1 MLELQAACCIA
12 RAAWPPLSCARSP
25 ACVHKCRPSSPALST
40 LSLSLPLPSPALS
53 SRHNATAS
61 SSMAVERSFQPAVAA
76 PTDGLRPSFVGA
88 RLGPA
93 APPLLLPSSFPE
105 RPLAVVASPRK
116 PLPPVP
122 PAHAASK
129 PQATP
134 GQAAVVRR
142 RARSRDSRSRQRSS
156 LCHHRVLP
164 CHAAPPA
171 TVSALP
177 PTRAGS
183 GRAEVTFG
191 CVQVPRTSPAHP
203 PPPTSLLRPA
213 TASPACSSAFNSD
226 QGPRAQMNSADKD
239 LFVVNLLNLWKFI
252 VIHRK
257 FVK

>member
-1 MLELQAACCIA
+1 MNLVNSADTVLELQAACCIA

-116 PLPPVP
+116 LLSPVP

-142 RARSRDSRSRQRSS
+142 RAGSRDSRSRQRSS
-156 LCHHRVLP
+156 LRHHRALP
-164 CHAAPPA
+164 CHAAPPPSRGLSWPGRLGPSRAVPWVRA
-171 TVSALP
+171 TLLMLHHHSTAADKLP
-177 PTRAGS
+177 PAVRG
-183 GRAEVTFG
+183 EL
-191 CVQVPRTSPAHP
+191 PA
-203 PPPTSLLRPA
+203 
-213 TASPACSSAFNSD
+213 SSVLNCE
-226 QGPRAQMNSADKD
+226 QGPRAT
-239 LFVVNLLNLWKFI
+239 I
-252 VIHRK
+252 
-257 FVK
+257 

>member
-1 MLELQAACCIA
+1 MNLVNSADTVLELLAACCIA

-116 PLPPVP
+116 LLSPVP

-142 RARSRDSRSRQRSS
+142 RAGSRDSRSQLWSS
-156 LCHHRVLP
+156 LRHRR
-164 CHAAPPA
+164 
-171 TVSALP
+171 ALP
-177 PTRAGS
+177 Y
-183 GRAEVTFG
+183 RAELSPG
-191 CVQVPRTSPAHP
+191 CARLP
-203 PPPTSLLRPA
+203 
-213 TASPACSSAFNSD
+213 
-226 QGPRAQMNSADKD
+226 
-239 LFVVNLLNLWKFI
+239 
-252 VIHRK
+252 
-257 FVK
+257 

>member
-1 MLELQAACCIA
+1 MNLVNSADTVLELQAACCIA

-53 SRHNATAS
+53 SRHNAAAS

-116 PLPPVP
+116 LLSPVP

-142 RARSRDSRSRQRSS
+142 RAGSRDSRSQLWSS
-156 LCHHRVLP
+156 LHHRRALP
-164 CHAAPPA
+164 CRAAPPPSRGLA
-171 TVSALP
+171 WLGQLGP
-177 PTRAGS
+177 PRAELSCPLGARGPADAPPPLHRRRKASS
-183 GRAEVTFG
+183 GRIRRSPVHPLLQIPSG
-191 CVQVPRTSPAHP
+191 TS
-203 PPPTSLLRPA
+203 S
-213 TASPACSSAFNSD
+213 
-226 QGPRAQMNSADKD
+226 
-239 LFVVNLLNLWKFI
+239 
-252 VIHRK
+252 
-257 FVK
+257 